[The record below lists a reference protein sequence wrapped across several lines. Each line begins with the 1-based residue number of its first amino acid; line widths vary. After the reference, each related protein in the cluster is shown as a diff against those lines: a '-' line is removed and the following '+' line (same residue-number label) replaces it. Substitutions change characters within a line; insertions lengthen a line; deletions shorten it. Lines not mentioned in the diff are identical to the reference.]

1 MLRFQLDKIL
11 IYKMKTRSW
20 LSKQTGIDNNTLAKI
35 CNNEAKEIKL
45 EILETICDA
54 LHCELCDL
62 IRYVPNDK
70 INVEKEQ

>member
-1 MLRFQLDKIL
+1 MLRFHLDEIL

-45 EILETICDA
+45 EILENICDA
-54 LHCELCDL
+54 LHCELSDL
-62 IRYVPNDK
+62 IKYVPNNK
-70 INVEKEQ
+70 LNVE